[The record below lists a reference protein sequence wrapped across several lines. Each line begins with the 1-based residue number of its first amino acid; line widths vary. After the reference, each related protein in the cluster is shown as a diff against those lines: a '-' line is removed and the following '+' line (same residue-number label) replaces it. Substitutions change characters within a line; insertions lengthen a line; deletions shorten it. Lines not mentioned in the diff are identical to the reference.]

1 MKKKRKPKFLAILLF
16 LCILVGILIA
26 VSYLYNKEQKRKI
39 LSSIENEIIEVNDYY
54 LYGTHFNL
62 EGKIKGIPTN
72 DIKEVKFTLV
82 DISEKEKEYNA
93 IYEIEE
99 NKLKISTSKLI
110 NEGIYLEDIES
121 GKYFLFLKIKYS
133 NDEIKYYSMRNN
145 TKYEDLEYYTITKN
159 KSNKK
164 VNIEFDIFKS
174 NDEDVSYIKFSVAKS
189 KLPTSVYD
197 ISIDPGHGGSDPGA
211 ISGQYKEAEIAMK
224 HSAELKEKLEDLG
237 LKVILTRDG
246 TEDTSKTSKF
256 GVYSVYD
263 FDGRVNIVG
272 RAKVKYNFSV
282 HVNSF
287 DTNTLSGTEIY
298 APSNAS
304 LEIAQSLADNIVST
318 AKTTY
323 STRNTDKVS
332 DGVYVRTFTEAEIE
346 ESAETAQ
353 KKGFEPYNITTST
366 PYLYMIREVGGKTTG
381 AYIDGRN
388 KGLGTNMYY
397 NSNIGVESYL
407 IELGYIINKTD
418 LNNMLNNQTSYVE
431 AIAKSIQEK
440 ICKE

>member
-1 MKKKRKPKFLAILLF
+1 MKKRRKPNFFAILLF
-16 LCILVGILIA
+16 LFILIGIFICI
-26 VSYLYNKEQKRKI
+26 SHLHNKEQKRKI
-39 LSSIENEIIEVNDYY
+39 LSNIEDEVIEVNNYY

-62 EGKIKGIPTN
+62 EGIIKGISTTN
-72 DIKEVKFTLV
+72 IKQVKFILV
-82 DISEKEKEYNA
+82 DISENEKEYNG
-93 IYEIEE
+93 IYEVNE
-99 NKLKISTSKLI
+99 NELKIATSKLI
-110 NEGIYLEDIES
+110 NEGIYLEDIEA
-121 GKYFLFLKIKYS
+121 GKYFLLVKIEYS
-133 NDEIKYYSMRNN
+133 NNKVKYYSISNN
-145 TKYEDLEYYTITKN
+145 TNYEDLEYYTITKN

-164 VNIEFDIFKS
+164 VNIEFDIFQLD
-174 NDEDVSYIKFSVAKS
+174 NRDISYINFNVAKV
-189 KLPTSVYD
+189 KLPKNVYD

-224 HSAELKEKLEDLG
+224 HCVELKRKLENLG

-246 TEDTSKTSKF
+246 TEDTSETSKF

-304 LEIAQSLADNIVST
+304 LEIAQSLADNIVNT
-318 AKTTY
+318 ANTTY

-332 DGVYVRTFTEAEIE
+332 NGVYVRTFTEAEIA
-346 ESAETAQ
+346 ESSDSAR
-353 KKGFEPYNITTST
+353 KKGFEPYNIKTST

-388 KGLGTNMYY
+388 KGYGTNMYY

-418 LNNMLNNQTSYVE
+418 LNNMLNNQSAYVE
-431 AIAKSIQEK
+431 AITKSIQEN

>member
-1 MKKKRKPKFLAILLF
+1 MKKRRRPNFLAILIF
-16 LCILVGILIA
+16 IIILIGIIIV
-26 VSYLYNKEQKRKI
+26 VSYLYKKEQKRKI
-39 LSSIENEIIEVNDYY
+39 LSNIENEIIEVDNYY

-62 EGKIKGIPTN
+62 EGKMNGISTN
-72 DIKEVKFTLV
+72 NIKEVKFTLL
-82 DISEKEKEYNA
+82 DISENEKEYNG
-93 IYEIEE
+93 IYEIEGD
-99 NKLKISTSKLI
+99 KLKVSTSKLI

-121 GKYFLFLKIKYS
+121 GQYFLFLKIKFT

-145 TKYEDLEYYTITKN
+145 TNYKDLEYYTITKN
-159 KSNKK
+159 KANKK
-164 VNIEFDIFKS
+164 INIEFDIFKS
-174 NDEDVSYIKFSVAKS
+174 SDTDKPYIKFNIAKT
-189 KLPTSVYD
+189 KLPPNVYD

-224 HSAELKEKLEDLG
+224 HSAQLKEKLESLG

-246 TEDTSKTSKF
+246 TEDTSETSKF

-263 FDGRVNIVG
+263 FEGRVNIVG

-304 LEIAQSLADNIVST
+304 IHIAQSLADNIVKK
-318 AKTTY
+318 ANTTY

-332 DGVYVRTFTEAEIE
+332 DGVYVRTFTEAEII
-346 ESAETAQ
+346 ESAESAQ

-388 KGLGTNMYY
+388 KGLGTNIYH

-431 AIAKSIQEK
+431 AIAKAIQEN